1 MKYIIEEMNKVNAIE
16 YAKINAVSWLENYDG
31 IVNQEF
37 LNKINTNAEIEK
49 VAEKLVKGL
58 KGESK
63 RFLLQVDN
71 KYVGLFRVR
80 KTKYDEYS
88 SYGELGALYLLNKF
102 KSRGLGKIMFE
113 YAKNELKKM
122 GYTNMIVGCLEN
134 NPSNNFYIH
143 MGGKYEK
150 KSPII
155 IGEQELNENL
165 YVFNNI

>member
-1 MKYIIEEMNKVNAIE
+1 MKYIIEGMNKVNAIE
-16 YAKINAVSWLENYDG
+16 YAKINAISWLESYNG
-31 IVNQEF
+31 IVSQEF
-37 LNKINTNAEIEK
+37 LNKINTNVEIGK

-58 KGESK
+58 KDESK

-88 SYGELGALYLLNKF
+88 LYGELGALYLLNKF
-102 KSRGLGKIMFE
+102 KNRGLGKVMFE
-113 YAKNELKKM
+113 YAKKELKKM

-143 MGGKYEK
+143 MGGKYAK
-150 KSPII
+150 KNPII

-165 YVFNNI
+165 YLFNNI

>member
-16 YAKINAVSWLENYDG
+16 YAKINALSWFESYGG

-37 LNKINTNAEIEK
+37 LNKINTNVEIEK
-49 VAEKLVKGL
+49 VAAKLAEGIED
-58 KGESK
+58 ESK

-80 KTKYDEYS
+80 KTKYDGYS
-88 SYGELGALYLLNKF
+88 SYGELGALYLLNEF

-122 GYTNMIVGCLEN
+122 GYTNMIVGCLED
-134 NPSNNFYIH
+134 NPSDNFYIH

-150 KSPII
+150 KNPII

-165 YVFNNI
+165 YLFNNI